1 LTNWTDAGAYPSW
14 DVEVLTPGKY
24 EVFLN
29 YACAADAVGTELELS
44 FEGSS
49 IRGTLDE
56 AFDPPLLPS
65 PDRSPRVESYE
76 KPFQRWK
83 LGEIELPRA
92 RGPMKL
98 RVAKQTGAQAI
109 ELRRIEL
116 RRIK

>member
-24 EVFLN
+24 EVFLK
-29 YACAADAVGTELELS
+29 YACAADAIGTELELS

-49 IRGTLDE
+49 VRGTLAE

-76 KPFQRWK
+76 KPS
-83 LGEIELPRA
+83 
-92 RGPMKL
+92 
-98 RVAKQTGAQAI
+98 KQTGAEAVD
-109 ELRRIEL
+109 LRWIEL